1 MTYFN
6 IPNSKMIL
14 VVSFYSAILYTYRLY
29 FLMPT
34 NFITKLVNDNGHSS
48 LCIKKHLTET

>member
-1 MTYFN
+1 MSYFN
-6 IPNSKMIL
+6 IPNSKMI
-14 VVSFYSAILYTYRLY
+14 VSFYLLCYILPRLY

-34 NFITKLVNDNGHSS
+34 NFITKLVNDNGHSI